1 MRIKIYVKGPIEIMK
16 EVANEKVLGSFCS
29 AVNICYP
36 NRNPYQSG
44 FALPIY
50 MEHELGGTLNYR
62 LIIAVFAVLFMI
74 FSHVL
79 TLLVNYF
86 AIYKCL
92 IIRSII
98 FGIGPLVFV
107 FGCNFYTISAY
118 ILLTAIGGSIFEC
131 RVADYN
137 GFASYP

>member
-1 MRIKIYVKGPIEIMK
+1 MK
-16 EVANEKVLGSFCS
+16 EVANEKVLGSFYS
-29 AVNICYP
+29 AINICYP
-36 NRNPYQSG
+36 NRNPYQSD

-50 MEHELGGTLNYR
+50 MEHELG
-62 LIIAVFAVLFMI
+62 IIAVFAVLFII

-86 AIYKCL
+86 TTYKCL
-92 IIRSII
+92 IIRSMI

-107 FGCNFYTISAY
+107 FGCNSYTISAC

-137 GFASYP
+137 GCASFP